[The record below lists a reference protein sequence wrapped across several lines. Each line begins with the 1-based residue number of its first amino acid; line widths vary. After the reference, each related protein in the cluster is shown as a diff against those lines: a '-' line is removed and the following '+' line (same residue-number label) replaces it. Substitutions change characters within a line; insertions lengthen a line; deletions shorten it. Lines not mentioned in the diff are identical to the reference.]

1 MMGTAE
7 TPPIDRTAA
16 ERERLET
23 TGRRWEYATTS
34 WNVLEATMSIVTGLL
49 ASSLAL
55 VAFGLD
61 STVEVFASLVVLW
74 HLRGADEAS
83 DPARAR
89 RAMRLLAIAFG
100 SLGVYLT
107 VDSIHGLLSHAEA
120 RTSPLGMVFLGATVV
135 IMFVFA
141 WAKRRT
147 GLALGNRPLVAN
159 ARMAAVDGLL
169 AAGILIALAL
179 DALLGWWWADPVAAG
194 VVAVITLNEARELW
208 SGEIDLLD

>member
-1 MMGTAE
+1 
-7 TPPIDRTAA
+7 
-16 ERERLET
+16 
-23 TGRRWEYATTS
+23 
-34 WNVLEATMSIVTGLL
+34 MSIVSGLL

-74 HLRGADEAS
+74 HLRGADEHT

-89 RAMRLLAIAFG
+89 RAMRLLAMAFG
-100 SLGVYLT
+100 ALGVYLSL
-107 VDSIHGLLSHAEA
+107 DSIHGLISHAEA
-120 RTSPLGMVFLGATVV
+120 RTSPIGMVFLGATVV

-169 AAGILIALAL
+169 AAGILLALAL

-208 SGEIDLLD
+208 TGEVDLLE

>member
-1 MMGTAE
+1 M
-7 TPPIDRTAA
+7 
-16 ERERLET
+16 
-23 TGRRWEYATTS
+23 
-34 WNVLEATMSIVTGLL
+34 EATVSIVTGLL

-61 STVEVFASLVVLW
+61 STIEVFASLVVLW
-74 HLRGADEAS
+74 HLRGADES
-83 DPARAR
+83 TDPLRAR

-100 SLGVYLT
+100 LLGVYL
-107 VDSIHGLLSHAEA
+107 VFDSIHGLISHSEA
-120 RTSPLGMVFLGATVV
+120 HTSPIGMLFLAATVV

-147 GLALGNRPLVAN
+147 GLALGNRPLIAN
-159 ARMAAVDGLL
+159 ARMAAIDGLL

-179 DALLGWWWADPVAAG
+179 DAALGWWWSDPVAAG
-194 VVAVITLNEARELW
+194 AVALITLNEARELW